1 MSLLQPPYIIAL
13 TALYITTVIHRNEVS
28 LDIITVFFKSLN
40 VDMVV
45 IVECAQVLFRLY
57 AVWDEYAE
65 SQVLEIMALL

>member
-1 MSLLQPPYIIAL
+1 M
-13 TALYITTVIHRNEVS
+13 
-28 LDIITVFFKSLN
+28 
-40 VDMVV
+40 DMVV